1 LKLSFDELKDL
12 FKDKLVKYNFT
23 NDKAEILSEIF
34 TDNSLSGVESHGIN
48 RFPGFIQCVVNGSVK
63 VDKSPTKINSFGAFE
78 KWNGNYGAGPL
89 NALQMTNRGIEL
101 AKQYGIGC
109 VALQNSNHWMR
120 PGYFGWHAAD
130 KGFILICWTN
140 TIPNLPPWGAKDATT
155 GNNPLV
161 IGIPKKGGNIVID
174 MAMSQFSYG
183 TMLNFDREGKKLP
196 FPGGFD
202 SEGKLTD
209 NPGEIISSQRPLPIG
224 YWKGASLSLTLD
236 ILASLLSGGRA
247 TKDLSVSEGEMG
259 PSQIFIVINP
269 TLFSNE
275 SANDNLIN
283 EILSYFKS
291 AETIDE
297 NTKIYYP
304 GEIALNKKK
313 KNIKEG
319 IDLDDKIFQRVNEL

>member
-12 FKDKLVKYNFT
+12 FKDKLVKYNF
-23 NDKAEILSEIF
+23 NDDNAEILSEIF
-34 TDNSLSGVESHGIN
+34 TDNTFSGVESHGIN
-48 RFPGFIQCVVNGSVK
+48 RFSEFIQCVVNGTVK
-63 VDKSPTKINSFGAFE
+63 IDASPTKINSFGAFE
-78 KWNGNYGAGPL
+78 KWSGNYGAGPL
-89 NALQMTNRGIEL
+89 NALQITDRGIEI

-109 VALQNSNHWMR
+109 IALQNSNHWMR
-120 PGYFGWHAAD
+120 PGYFGWYSAD

-161 IGIPKKGGNIVID
+161 IGIPKKGGNIVLD

-183 TMLNFDREGKKLP
+183 TMLNFNRESRKLP

-202 SEGKLTD
+202 SKGKLTD
-209 NPGEIISSQRPLPIG
+209 KPGDIISSQRPLPIG
-224 YWKGASLSLTLD
+224 YWKGAGLSLILD

-247 TKDLSVSEGEMG
+247 TKDLSESEGEMG

-269 TLFSNE
+269 TLFSDE
-275 SANDNLIN
+275 LENDNLIN

-291 AETIDE
+291 AKTIDE
-297 NTKIYYP
+297 ITKIYYP

-313 KNIKEG
+313 NNIKEG
-319 IDLDDKIFQRVNEL
+319 MDLDDKILHKVKEL

>member
-1 LKLSFDELKDL
+1 MKLSFDELKDL

-34 TDNSLSGVESHGIN
+34 TDNSLSGIESHGIN
-48 RFPGFIQCVVNGSVK
+48 RFPRFIQCVVNGSVK

-161 IGIPKKGGNIVID
+161 IGIPKKGGNVVID